1 MAERGA
7 RLARRAC
14 GRLIPSGGGSEEFAT
29 VFGIPTWNPEHRNPT
44 WNRAHRNPTWNLA
57 RGTRNRTQHNE
68 FRV

>member
-44 WNRAHRNPTWNLA
+44 WNLA